1 MFRRIWIAALF
12 LILCS
17 PAWGQNLSPQK
28 DLAFSQI
35 AAGGGYETVL
45 VATNRGTTAYT
56 GVLNLFRAQGQ
67 AWNPIVNGT
76 SVVNGQVS
84 INIPAGGT
92 TTLHIT
98 GAAGTEAGFG
108 FIKAADPTIQT
119 ATLEGN
125 LTFYVKAGST
135 VNDSVGVPPSN
146 EFYLATI
153 PFEDSTAIALALANL
168 GSTSANVRLSLFND
182 TNGPVNSPLPVS
194 LSAHSHLPQFLN
206 QFFPGLTLGKGRLEI
221 ESDVPIVGTAL
232 TLVSNQ
238 LSSLPLLPSQRTFS
252 YSATFSGGVG
262 FTGDGGIWV
271 NGSAVNGYLRITGST
286 PPILGTVTPETY
298 FVFGALQNKTARI
311 MGYGKSNLLQ
321 GQEFI
326 VYTQIDNF
334 SLSASTLSGSIM
346 MTSLTGSSGGT
357 GTIQITRIN

>member
-56 GVLNLFRAQGQ
+56 GVLNLFHFQGQ
-67 AWNPIVNGT
+67 AWNPIVNGA

-92 TTLHIT
+92 KTFHIT
-98 GAAGTEAGFG
+98 AAAGVEAGFG

-125 LTFYVKAGST
+125 LTYYVKAGAT
-135 VNDSVGVPPSN
+135 LTDSVGVPPSS
-146 EFYLATI
+146 EFYMATI

-168 GSTSANVRLSLFND
+168 GNTTANVKLSVFNE
-182 TNGPVNSPLPVS
+182 TNGAASSPLTVP
-194 LSAHSHLPQFLN
+194 LSAQSHLPQFLN
-206 QFFPGLTLGKGRLEI
+206 EFFHGLTLGKGRLEI
-221 ESDVPIVGTAL
+221 ESDAPIIGTAL

-238 LSSLPLLPSQRTFS
+238 FSSLPLLPSQRTFS
-252 YSATFSGGVG
+252 FSATLSGLG

-271 NGSAVNGYLRITGST
+271 NGMAVNGYLHITGTT
-286 PPILGTVTPETY
+286 PSLGTVTPETY
-298 FVFGALQNKTARI
+298 FVYGALQNKTARI
-311 MGYGKSNLLQ
+311 MGYGKSILLQ

-334 SLSASTLSGSIM
+334 SLSANTLTGSFT
-346 MTSLTGSSGGT
+346 MTSLSGTNGATGS
-357 GTIQITRIN
+357 IQITRIN

>member
-35 AAGGGYETVL
+35 AAGGEYETVL
-45 VATNRGTTAYT
+45 VATNRGTTAYS
-56 GVLNLFRAQGQ
+56 GVLNLFHAQGQ
-67 AWNPIVNGT
+67 AWNPILNGAP
-76 SVVNGQVS
+76 VVNGQVP

-92 TTLHIT
+92 KTFHIT
-98 GAAGTEAGFG
+98 TAAGVEVGFG
-108 FIKAADPTIQT
+108 FIKATDPTVQT

-125 LTFYVKAGST
+125 LTYYIKAGAT
-135 VNDSVGVPPSN
+135 LTDSVGVPPSS
-146 EFYLATI
+146 EFYMATI
-153 PFEDSTAIALALANL
+153 PFEDSTTIALALANL
-168 GSTSANVRLSLFND
+168 GNTTANLKLSVFNE
-182 TNGPVNSPLPVS
+182 TNGVAFPPQTPT
-194 LSAHSHLPQFLN
+194 LSAQSHLPQYLN

-221 ESDVPIVGTAL
+221 ESDAPIIGTAL
-232 TLVSNQ
+232 TQVSNQ
-238 LSSLPLLPSQRTFS
+238 FSSLPLLPSQRTFS

-298 FVFGALQNKTARI
+298 FVYGALQNKTARI